1 MIMYLKLVIMASK
14 SGAHMA
20 SALKEPDVL
29 ILAFSLCY
37 IENEVDSLQEVSF
50 RVLMYVV
57 VQSPSLV

>member
-1 MIMYLKLVIMASK
+1 
-14 SGAHMA
+14 MA

-57 VQSPSLV
+57 VVQSPSLV